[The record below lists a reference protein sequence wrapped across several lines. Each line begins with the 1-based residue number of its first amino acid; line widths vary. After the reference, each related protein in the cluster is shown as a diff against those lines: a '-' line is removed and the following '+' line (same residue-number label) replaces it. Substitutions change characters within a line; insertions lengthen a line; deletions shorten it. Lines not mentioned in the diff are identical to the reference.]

1 MPSPLTFE
9 MIEQAR
15 TRMGNGV
22 AKTPF
27 ADGHNLSQ
35 ITGST
40 LFFKLENLQITGSF
54 KERGALNRL
63 LQLSAAERVR
73 GVIAASAGNH
83 AQGVAFHATRL
94 GIASRIVMPE
104 GTPLMKVVRTRRYGA
119 EVILHGATFDDAYRR
134 ARELAEEHDL
144 VFIHPFDDLGVMAGQ
159 GTIGLEILEQ
169 NPYIQ
174 TLIVPIG
181 GGGLISGI
189 AVAVK
194 ETNPRIR
201 VVGVQTAVCPSMKA
215 ALSHGAPLEV
225 APAFTIA
232 EGIAVRRAGELTL
245 ETVRHYVDDIVTVT
259 ESEIANAVLLLLE
272 EEKVVAEGAAA
283 AGLAAVVGRHV
294 ADAVGRKTGIV
305 ICGGNIDTN
314 LISTIIERGLVTA
327 GRRVR
332 LEVRIPDVPGSLA
345 RLTQTVAEQR
355 ANVLEIHHEREFAP
369 LAFGETLVTLTLETR
384 GREHVETL
392 VRSMQDAGWV
402 VRQRLSGVEDALP
415 SP

>member
-1 MPSPLTFE
+1 MSSPLTFE

-15 TRMGNGV
+15 ARMGSGV

-63 LQLSAAERVR
+63 LQLTPSERQR

-119 EVILHGATFDDAYRR
+119 EVILHGATFDDAYRH
-134 ARELAEEHDL
+134 ARELEKEHDL

-181 GGGLISGI
+181 GGGLISGV

-201 VVGVQTAVCPSMKA
+201 VIGVQTAACPSMKS
-215 ALSHGAPLEV
+215 ALAQGSPVEL

-245 ETVRHYVDDIVTVT
+245 ATVRNYVDDIVTVT

-283 AGLAAVVGRHV
+283 SGLAAVVGRHV

-392 VRSMQDAGWV
+392 VRAMQGAGWI
-402 VRQRLSGVEDALP
+402 VRQRLSGVEDVVP
-415 SP
+415 TP